1 MVTSRSFFSRFAD
14 FVCLSAHAPVAWED
28 LRSGPK
34 KAAHAQADSIPLNC
48 EVNVRRSRVVCF
60 PMDHLRALHG
70 SYLDVHFLRE
80 GPDQTVIVRRES
92 SSAYKRLSS
101 AAPCRLSLH
110 GRLPWQ

>member
-70 SYLDVHFLRE
+70 SYLGVHFS
-80 GPDQTVIVRRES
+80 GKVQTGERPVHQGQQWWARQPNR
-92 SSAYKRLSS
+92 YR
-101 AAPCRLSLH
+101 
-110 GRLPWQ
+110 